1 MTNATQAVLSLE
13 GIAKAFGP
21 TRALDGVDLA
31 LRSGEV
37 HALVGENGAG
47 KSTLMNVIAGSLRP
61 DEGRVLLDGKPV
73 AIGSASDART
83 AGIALIHQE
92 LSLFPHLTVAENIL
106 MGFESARAG
115 WLDANANR
123 ERALKVMERFTH
135 PAIRPDRRVGDLP
148 VAAQQIVEICR
159 ALAGKTRV
167 LLMDEP
173 TSSLE
178 RRDVQRLFE
187 LIASLRQEGIA
198 VVYISHFLEE
208 IRTICDRFTVLRDG
222 KSVGSGLVSEY
233 TDDAIVSLM
242 VGRKVDE
249 LFPNRAGRTPSR
261 VVLSVNKLSAPP
273 LVQDVSLQLRA
284 GEVLGIAGIVGSG
297 RTETFRALMGLLP
310 SDGTVAV
317 CGQPAE
323 TSGFLPARRQSQG
336 LGYLSE
342 DRKREGLALSM
353 SIADNMSLSNF
364 SSLARAGFVDLARQ
378 AQSAAALISSLSV
391 RTAGPG
397 QRVGA
402 LSGGNQ
408 QKVALARLLQQDAAV
423 LLLDEPTK
431 GVDIG
436 SKVHLYQAIDD
447 ATRRGKA
454 VLVISSYLPELFG
467 LCDQLAVM
475 CRGRL
480 SETRPTEQWT
490 PETVMAVATGATAD
504 KGNAA

>member
-1 MTNATQAVLSLE
+1 MTNATQAVLTLE
-13 GIAKAFGP
+13 GIAKSFGP

-31 LRSGEV
+31 LRPGEV

-47 KSTLMNVIAGSLRP
+47 KSTLMNVIAGALRP
-61 DEGRVLLDGKPV
+61 DAGRVLLDGKPV
-73 AIGSASDART
+73 SLGNASDARN

-106 MGFESARAG
+106 MGFETARAG
-115 WLDANANR
+115 WLDAEANR
-123 ERALKVMERFTH
+123 ARAMRVMERFSH
-135 PAIRPDRRVGDLP
+135 PAIAPNRRVGDLP

-178 RRDVQRLFE
+178 RKDVQRLFE
-187 LIASLRQEGIA
+187 LITSLRQEGLA

-222 KSVGSGLVSEY
+222 KSVGGGLVADN

-249 LFPNRAGRTPSR
+249 LFPSRAGRSPGK
-261 VVLSVNKLSAPP
+261 VVLSVDKLSCPP
-273 LVQDVSLQLRA
+273 MVQEVSLQLRA
-284 GEVLGIAGIVGSG
+284 GQVLGIAGIVGSG
-297 RTETFRALMGLLP
+297 RTETVRALMGLLP
-310 SDGTVAV
+310 SKGAV
-317 CGQPAE
+317 SIAEQPAA
-323 TSGFLPARRQSQG
+323 TTGFLPARRQSQG

-364 SSLARAGFVDLARQ
+364 GSLARAGFVDLQRQ
-378 AQSAAALISSLSV
+378 ADSARSFIGSLSV
-391 RTAGPG
+391 RTAGPA

-423 LLLDEPTK
+423 LLLDEPTR

-490 PETVMAVATGATAD
+490 PESVMAVATGAAAD